1 MKLAVIDMLLLLEA
15 IARFPIIGRL
25 KSCSLAD
32 DTDALKFSVLLDL
45 AADQFTQ
52 KLLWIGIWIWLI
64 LT

>member
-32 DTDALKFSVLLDL
+32 DTDALKIQCITRSSSRSVHAEIAMDR
-45 AADQFTQ
+45 D
-52 KLLWIGIWIWLI
+52 
-64 LT
+64 